1 MIFRRLGRYGEEN
14 TSFYAVSGE
23 KTTYKDD
30 IVGEMFLRQCE
41 NISLVGQTREIIFK
55 KYIVNITIQI
65 QVYLRCRELRELRYE
80 LRYECS
86 CDKSQNIYPSNKVVK
101 YVKKPQEDILGVS
114 RKVEEKG
121 VVKYVTKVLDKSQNI
136 FSSNK
141 Q

>member
-55 KYIVNITIQI
+55 KYSEYYN
-65 QVYLRCRELRELRYE
+65 
-80 LRYECS
+80 S
-86 CDKSQNIYPSNKVVK
+86 D
-101 YVKKPQEDILGVS
+101 LGLLTMS
-114 RKVEEKG
+114 
-121 VVKYVTKVLDKSQNI
+121 
-136 FSSNK
+136 
-141 Q
+141 